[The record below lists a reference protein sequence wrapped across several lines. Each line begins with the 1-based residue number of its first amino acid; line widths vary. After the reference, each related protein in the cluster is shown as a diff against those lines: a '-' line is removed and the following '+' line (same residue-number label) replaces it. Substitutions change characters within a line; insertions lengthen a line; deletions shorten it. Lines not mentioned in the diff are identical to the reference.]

1 MVSKFS
7 AYWNKDGSVQGDA
20 PRWANLRAQMRSA
33 FPTYYSTGTSD
44 PFADMVSQ
52 AVTAIALISN

>member
-7 AYWNKDGSVQGDA
+7 AFWNKDGSTQPDA

-33 FPTYYSTGTSD
+33 FPTYYSRGASD
-44 PFADMVSQ
+44 PFADMVHQ
-52 AVTAIALISN
+52 AIRLN